1 MYNHGFFALFLIIA
15 FVFGTIMLV
24 FGVVARSMFGV
35 RPPKP
40 KQFMLKDF
48 RELIPTAKDQ
58 KKALELVDMFI
69 KKFNILAPQSPQKQE
84 WLDTVKEL
92 VSLDSIDTDKAAE
105 VRERLISKN
114 PNLQNDITQLVG
126 NALKNKKA

>member
-40 KQFMLKDF
+40 KQFTLKDF

-58 KKALELVDMFI
+58 KKALELVDMFV

-92 VSLDSIDTDKAAE
+92 VSLESIDTDKAAE

>member
-40 KQFMLKDF
+40 KQFTLKDF

-69 KKFNILAPQSPQKQE
+69 KKFNILTPQSPQKQE

>member
-1 MYNHGFFALFLIIA
+1 M
-15 FVFGTIMLV
+15 
-24 FGVVARSMFGV
+24 R
-35 RPPKP
+35 
-40 KQFMLKDF
+40 KDF
-48 RELIPTAKDQ
+48 RKLIPPAKDQ

>member
-40 KQFMLKDF
+40 KQFSLKDF

>member
-40 KQFMLKDF
+40 KQFTLKDF

>member
-40 KQFMLKDF
+40 KQFSLKDF

-58 KKALELVDMFI
+58 KRALELVDMFI

-92 VSLDSIDTDKAAE
+92 VSLESIDTDKAAE

-126 NALKNKKA
+126 NALKNKKV